1 MWKKDDSCRVQLK
14 KDGDVFM
21 VTGRH
26 NHENEEQE
34 IAAIAFES
42 ECKRQAAQEPGRP
55 KRIFERVRR
64 E

>member
-1 MWKKDDSCRVQLK
+1 MWKMPHNCRAQLK
-14 KDGDVFM
+14 MVGDVFT

-34 IAAIAFES
+34 IVAIVFES
-42 ECKRQAAQEPGRP
+42 DCKRQAAEEPGRE
-55 KRIFERVRR
+55 KIIFEWVRR

>member
-1 MWKKDDSCRVQLK
+1 
-14 KDGDVFM
+14 M

-34 IAAIAFES
+34 IAKIAFES
-42 ECKRQAAQEPGRP
+42 DCKMQAAEEPGRP